1 MVRVFVS
8 LIIFILILIY
18 IIIRIIRLYSYAMH
32 VLRNVVSDYIDFVL
46 ISDVIRTGDKDILK
60 SVEKLNNTMV
70 VAQEFIHNH

>member
-8 LIIFILILIY
+8 LIIVILILIS

-60 SVEKLNNTMV
+60 SVERLNNTMSA
-70 VAQEFIHNH
+70 AQEFIHNH